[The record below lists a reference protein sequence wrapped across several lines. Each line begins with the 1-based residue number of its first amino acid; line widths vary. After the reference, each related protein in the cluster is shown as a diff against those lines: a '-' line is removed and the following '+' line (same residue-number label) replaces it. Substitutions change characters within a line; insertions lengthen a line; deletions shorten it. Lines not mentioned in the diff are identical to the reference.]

1 MSRSNE
7 SEEERLTQPCSL
19 HQDAD
24 EQTPILS
31 KTLSKDPDSASQ
43 GGNGKKTLID
53 EQNGKWAL
61 VGIAVSTYMGAFC
74 HGLGMFWISS
84 HDTVLIWLSTDG
96 TIMATLSAPI
106 ATSFQSLTLLA
117 WLATAYLIA
126 SAAVQPLC
134 GKLTDI
140 YSRRTGLLVAN
151 ILFGIG
157 NLTCGLASERWTMIF
172 GRVLAGVGG
181 GAVTAIGSIVASDV
195 VPSRKRGVWQGIGNL
210 CWGAGNGLGGVFGG
224 YINDRWN
231 WNMAFLLQCPLTVVT
246 LVLIYIYLTYHEDEL
261 KIRTSAVP
269 SIRRV
274 DFLGSLSLVAT
285 LVVFLL
291 GLNFGGIVSWSHP
304 LVLTSFVVSAV
315 LFCVFIYIEERVAS
329 EPIIPVHLILDR
341 LAATTCL
348 LIWFVLMVVYALI
361 FYIPIYFRVRGQSTT
376 ASGTA
381 LVPLSIATA
390 VGSLL
395 VGTIIH
401 RTGGYKYVAIV
412 ILLGILVAT
421 ILLCTCTLRTPSWL
435 PLVCMAL
442 VGAGFGGSLTVT
454 FVALVNAAEIQDQ
467 AVMTSLLYTFRSTGA
482 VMGVALASAVFQY
495 VLRSRLWNRF
505 GHRENGA
512 EIIRK
517 VTDSLDEMDRLAW
530 QDRELVR
537 DSYMVSLTAVFAA
550 TVGLAVL
557 SLVGGLLLK
566 EIRLHTTLGRED
578 EDEAVSETESTN
590 ARVVN
595 CNLRNSK
602 QASGK

>member
-1 MSRSNE
+1 
-7 SEEERLTQPCSL
+7 
-19 HQDAD
+19 
-24 EQTPILS
+24 
-31 KTLSKDPDSASQ
+31 
-43 GGNGKKTLID
+43 
-53 EQNGKWAL
+53 
-61 VGIAVSTYMGAFC
+61 
-74 HGLGMFWISS
+74 
-84 HDTVLIWLSTDG
+84 
-96 TIMATLSAPI
+96 
-106 ATSFQSLTLLA
+106 
-117 WLATAYLIA
+117 
-126 SAAVQPLC
+126 
-134 GKLTDI
+134 
-140 YSRRTGLLVAN
+140 
-151 ILFGIG
+151 
-157 NLTCGLASERWTMIF
+157 MIF

-195 VPSRKRGVWQGIGNL
+195 VPSRQRGVWQGIGNL

-224 YINDRWN
+224 YINDKWN
-231 WNMAFLLQCPLTVVT
+231 WNMAFLLQCPFNVVT

-261 KIRTSAVP
+261 KIRTLAIP

-291 GLNFGGIVSWSHP
+291 GLNSGGIVSWSHP
-304 LVLTSFVVSAV
+304 LVLTSFGVSAV

-329 EPIIPVHLILDR
+329 KPIIPVRLILDR
-341 LAATTCL
+341 FVATTCL
-348 LIWFVLMVVYALI
+348 TMWFIMMVVYALI

-376 ASGTA
+376 ASGAA

-401 RTGGYKYVAIV
+401 RTGRYKYLGVV
-412 ILLGILVAT
+412 ILLGMLVAT
-421 ILLCTCTLRTPSWL
+421 ILLCTCTLCTPSWL

-454 FVALVNAAEIQDQ
+454 FVALINAAEIQDQ
-467 AVMTSLLYTFRSTGA
+467 AVMTSLLYTFRSTGT
-482 VMGVALASAVFQY
+482 VIGVALASAVFQY

-537 DSYMVSLTAVFAA
+537 DSYMISLTAVFAT

-557 SLVGGLLLK
+557 SLVGGLLIK
-566 EIRLHTTLGRED
+566 EMKLHTTLGRED
-578 EDEAVSETESTN
+578 EDE
-590 ARVVN
+590 
-595 CNLRNSK
+595 L
-602 QASGK
+602 